1 MNDIYHWNTEI
12 MVKAEMEDFKR
23 EMASVQLLH
32 EAGLSRP
39 SLLERMELA
48 IGNALVRLGERRRKQ
63 RTLPG
68 NYQTV
73 SGKLAA

>member
-23 EMASVQLLH
+23 EMDSVQLLR

-48 IGNALVRLGERRRKQ
+48 IGNALVRLGEHRRKQ

-68 NYQTV
+68 NYQTIG
-73 SGKLAA
+73 GKLAA

>member
-12 MVKAEMEDFKR
+12 MVQAEMEDFKR
-23 EMASVQLLH
+23 EMDMVQLLH

-48 IGNALVRLGERRRKQ
+48 IGNALVRLGEHRRKQ

>member
-23 EMASVQLLH
+23 EMDSVQLLH

-39 SLLERMELA
+39 GLLERMELA
-48 IGNALVRLGERRRKQ
+48 IGNTLVRLGEHRRKQ

-73 SGKLAA
+73 GGKLAA

>member
-23 EMASVQLLH
+23 EMDMVQLLH

-48 IGNALVRLGERRRKQ
+48 IGNALVRLGEHRRKQ
-63 RTLPG
+63 RTLPRA
-68 NYQTV
+68 YQIV
-73 SGKLAA
+73 SGKIAA